1 MNVGCFIRENEE
13 KNHCSQKFYSIPF
26 GVCYNVTC
34 QKTKSFAGMKTGK
47 AGFPITALL
56 KMEVKK
62 MIIKKMS
69 ALILAGVLT
78 CTTPAMVFADA
89 TTDAVVDQAVE
100 ILEQSG
106 VGDVLSD
113 PDRVVDIIISAKDA
127 IGQADVSDEEI
138 ASAINTA
145 ASAAG
150 ITLSESETNTLVS
163 LYNKFKN
170 IDINEEG
177 LRSSVNKVY
186 DKLESLGITKEDVK
200 GVFGKLVDLV
210 KSIFN

>member
-1 MNVGCFIRENEE
+1 
-13 KNHCSQKFYSIPF
+13 
-26 GVCYNVTC
+26 
-34 QKTKSFAGMKTGK
+34 
-47 AGFPITALL
+47 
-56 KMEVKK
+56 

-78 CTTPAMVFADA
+78 CTTPAMVFADPS
-89 TTDAVVDQAVE
+89 TDAVVDQAVE

-127 IGQADVSDEEI
+127 LGQADVSDEEI
-138 ASAINTA
+138 GSAIDTA
-145 ASAAG
+145 ARAAG
-150 ITLSESETNTLVS
+150 FTLSDSEKNTLIS

-170 IDINEEG
+170 VDINEEE

-200 GVFGKLVDLV
+200 GILGKLVDFA
-210 KSIFN
+210 KRIFS